1 MANYNIV
8 AESSFTPFTFE
19 ELLKPAMMASEAH
32 LQMEKEYDTL
42 QEQASTL
49 EKLANQSRNTAEYNT
64 YKQFS
69 EDLKSQADALASQ
82 GLTQAGR
89 QGIRNLRT
97 KYREQLV
104 PIQEA
109 MQNIEK
115 RAEEQRKLRA
125 SNPNLMFDRYFDSD
139 VSIKDMMDNPNLSYS
154 PVSGDDLY
162 KKGIA
167 AGKAASQR
175 MFKDPVLKG
184 QFYQIEQGYGKEAA
198 LQFLKD
204 HSSIEELNE
213 SIKDIMSSSGAN
225 NLSEADITR
234 ATDFI
239 VRGMFD
245 GMDYDVKYEKNP
257 NQGVS
262 QAQQASLK
270 AQGRDK
276 EGNPIKDDP
285 YWKMHGISFDNK
297 GNPIV
302 TGRPG
307 VINDKQG
314 NKQDNKQEEIIS
326 NENTQISEETEGV
339 INKSQVNIPLGRYQK
354 EWGAFG
360 SDKPT
365 IKGDVYSLQGN
376 SKRAN
381 QYKAALSRALSKAE
395 QEKTAIVLRFS
406 EGDWGRRDFF
416 KVGKMGED
424 VPDNWGSNFGDNISK
439 AIENKVD
446 IVLSKDYIN
455 QSESG
460 YAEAGNYGLDNYIL
474 IRVNNDYIGIPKTY
488 FSKGDL
494 PSELISRYEGGW

>member
-82 GLTQAGR
+82 GLTQTGR

-109 MQNIEK
+109 MQSIEK

-139 VSIKDMMDNPNLSYS
+139 VSIKDMMDNPNLSYN

-175 MFKDPVLKG
+175 MFKDPVLKD

-245 GMDYDVKYEKNP
+245 GMDYDVKHIQKPKTASEELNP
-257 NQGVS
+257 YQKFIMKSQGYNPVTGDIDTS
-262 QAQQASLK
+262 SPYWVNK
-270 AQGRDK
+270 GITFDK
-276 EGNPIKDDP
+276 DGNPIP
-285 YWKMHGISFDNK
+285 VEEG
-297 GNPIV
+297 
-302 TGRPG
+302 
-307 VINDKQG
+307 
-314 NKQDNKQEEIIS
+314 DNKQEKATVKILPGRDQAMKILPNGDIEFIDLPPKS
-326 NENTQISEETEGV
+326 SEEKKGTVGYDSEGNLFPGV
-339 INKSQVNIPLGRYQK
+339 QFKMYNEKSSTQLLDENADFQQGFSNK
-354 EWGAFG
+354 EWGH
-360 SDKPT
+360 
-365 IKGDVYSLQGN
+365 DVSHFEEGE
-376 SKRAN
+376 
-381 QYKAALSRALSKAE
+381 QYEISINDFSPAMRSNIESM
-395 QEKTAIVLRFS
+395 LRKFNL
-406 EGDWGRRDFF
+406 
-416 KVGKMGED
+416 KVED
-424 VPDNWGSNFGDNISK
+424 VVIEQDKDPFSDDHFRIRLKTDDEYKKSFTSNKKPVESPTVPADSIRT
-439 AIENKVD
+439 ATP
-446 IVLSKDYIN
+446 KDTVVSTAARRFTPN
-455 QSESG
+455 E
-460 YAEAGNYGLDNYIL
+460 GL
-474 IRVNNDYIGIPKTY
+474 
-488 FSKGDL
+488 
-494 PSELISRYEGGW
+494 